1 MAYMCWFHEDQVAI
15 PNLDKK
21 LVILV
26 SGCKDSRPFETTWAA
41 TISDLPNSMLIKSS
55 ESECS
60 RSLGKKL
67 VIYLKWQDPEVTTAF
82 NTRLLCHGQKEGLDD
97 LGYP

>member
-60 RSLGKKL
+60 RSLGKKTCYIL
-67 VIYLKWQDPEVTTAF
+67 EVAGS
-82 NTRLLCHGQKEGLDD
+82 RSYHGFQ
-97 LGYP
+97 Y